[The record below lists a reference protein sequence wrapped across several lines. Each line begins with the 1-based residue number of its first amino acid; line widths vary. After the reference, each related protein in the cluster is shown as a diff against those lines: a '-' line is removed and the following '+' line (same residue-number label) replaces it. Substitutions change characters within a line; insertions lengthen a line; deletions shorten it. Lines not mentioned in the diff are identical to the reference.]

1 MTAQTD
7 TIRSGYADMIDNST
21 PQTLASTLAEAADAA
36 RLDAETCQ
44 GKAEDL
50 RAEAAGLEDKPGMRE
65 AAESFLREAVQW
77 EETAENRRGMAAAYD
92 TKAAEA
98 LAAASA

>member
-44 GKAEDL
+44 A
-50 RAEAAGLEDKPGMRE
+50 RPRICARRRPGSRT
-65 AAESFLREAVQW
+65 SP
-77 EETAENRRGMAAAYD
+77 G
-92 TKAAEA
+92 
-98 LAAASA
+98 